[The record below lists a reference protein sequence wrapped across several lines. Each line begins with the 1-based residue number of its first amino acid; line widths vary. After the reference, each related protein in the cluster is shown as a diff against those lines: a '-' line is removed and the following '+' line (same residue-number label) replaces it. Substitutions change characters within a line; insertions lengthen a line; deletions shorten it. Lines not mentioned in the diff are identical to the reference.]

1 MSRVVEYWDLRLR
14 MVSIENAVYSV
25 LQLLR
30 EVPGSHSVEG
40 TFPLSYMPSI
50 SNPEGVRVDRSLT

>member
-1 MSRVVEYWDLRLR
+1 

-30 EVPGSHSVEG
+30 EVPDGHSVED

-50 SNPEGVRVDRSLT
+50 SDPDEVRVDRSLT

>member
-1 MSRVVEYWDLRLR
+1 MEYLDLHLE

-30 EVPGSHSVEG
+30 EAPDSHSVEG

-50 SNPEGVRVDRSLT
+50 SDADEVRADRSLT